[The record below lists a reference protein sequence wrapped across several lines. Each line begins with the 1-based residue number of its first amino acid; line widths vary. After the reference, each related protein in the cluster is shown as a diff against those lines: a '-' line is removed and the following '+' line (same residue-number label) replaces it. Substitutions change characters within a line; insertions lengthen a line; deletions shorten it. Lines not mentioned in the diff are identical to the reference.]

1 MEKSES
7 EYKRLLKMLDSPDV
21 ENTVLALHC
30 IDNMDFETNKI
41 TILCLLK
48 SSRTSPHLWIDNANK
63 TYNRI
68 VNSSPFAPTN
78 KMLSFNDILNFING
92 ETVSGEQIDAF
103 YEAVA
108 DSLEATIESYK
119 ITIQR

>member
-68 VNSSPFAPTN
+68 VHSSNFVIT
-78 KMLSFNDILNFING
+78 KMLSFNDILNHING

>member
-30 IDNMDFETNKI
+30 IDNMDFETNKV

-48 SSRTSPHLWIDNANK
+48 SSRISAQLWIANANK

-68 VNSSPFAPTN
+68 VHSSAHVIT
-78 KMLSFNDILNFING
+78 KMLSFNDILNQING

-108 DSLEATIESYK
+108 DSLEATIQSYK

>member
-30 IDNMDFETNKI
+30 IDNMDFETNKV

-48 SSRTSPHLWIDNANK
+48 SSRISAQLWIDNANK

-68 VNSSPFAPTN
+68 VHSSAHVIT
-78 KMLSFNDILNFING
+78 KMLSFNDILNQING

-108 DSLEATIESYK
+108 DSLEATIQSYK

>member
-30 IDNMDFETNKI
+30 IDNMDFETNKV

-48 SSRTSPHLWIDNANK
+48 SSRISAQLWIDNANK

-68 VNSSPFAPTN
+68 VHSSNYVIT
-78 KMLSFNDILNFING
+78 KMLSFNDILNQING

-108 DSLEATIESYK
+108 DSLEATIQSYK

>member
-30 IDNMDFETNKI
+30 IDNMDFETNKV

-48 SSRTSPHLWIDNANK
+48 SSRISAQLWIDNANK

-68 VNSSPFAPTN
+68 VHSSNFVIT
-78 KMLSFNDILNFING
+78 KMLSFNDILNHING

-108 DSLEATIESYK
+108 DSLEATIQSYK

>member
-30 IDNMDFETNKI
+30 IDNMDFETNKV

-48 SSRTSPHLWIDNANK
+48 SSRISAQLWIDNANK

-68 VNSSPFAPTN
+68 VHSSAHVIT
-78 KMLSFNDILNFING
+78 KMLSFNDILNQING

-108 DSLEATIESYK
+108 KSRYNKDAK
-119 ITIQR
+119 F

>member
-30 IDNMDFETNKI
+30 IDNMDFETNKV

-48 SSRTSPHLWIDNANK
+48 CSKISAQLWIANANK

-68 VNSSPFAPTN
+68 VHSSAHVMI
-78 KMLSFNDILNFING
+78 KMLSFNDILNQING

-108 DSLEATIESYK
+108 DSLEARIQSYK